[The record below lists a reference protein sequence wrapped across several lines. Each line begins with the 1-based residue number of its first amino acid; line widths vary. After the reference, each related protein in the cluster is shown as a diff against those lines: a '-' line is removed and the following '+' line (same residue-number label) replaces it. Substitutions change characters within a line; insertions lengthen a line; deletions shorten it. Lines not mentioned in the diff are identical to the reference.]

1 MRVQNFDVPPQE
13 VSGNDAVIMIDACS
27 FVLSAAS
34 KALPCDE
41 TSHFN
46 TMGPALN

>member
-13 VSGNDAVIMIDACS
+13 VSGNDAVKMIDACS
-27 FVLSAAS
+27 FVLSCF